1 MEIKQST
8 NLLVIEKEDD
18 LQKQE
23 FEVLAS
29 PPQIAEQKV
38 QQKAVKERE
47 QKTIQRTKCEV
58 FSRVVGYLRPIEHWN
73 EGKRAEWEERKVFEN
88 CA

>member
-38 QQKAVKERE
+38 QQK
-47 QKTIQRTKCEV
+47 
-58 FSRVVGYLRPIEHWN
+58 
-73 EGKRAEWEERKVFEN
+73 EE
-88 CA
+88 